1 MTDTTRINFA
11 KLTNGNYSTWCYKME
26 MLLVKEDLWDVV
38 VDEIPDPPDSAWK
51 KKDGKARASIG
62 LSVDDNQLIHIKRH
76 SSAKQTWDALKAY
89 HQKSTLSNK
98 VCLLRKLCKLSLSE
112 SGDLE
117 AHLIVMDEIMDQLTT
132 LGEPLK
138 DELSVAFYL
147 SSLPESYGSL
157 IVALETR
164 PEADLTRD
172 LIRGKLL
179 DESRRRKDL
188 AGDKMTGE
196 ENALQVSKQYGKPK
210 SSCYFCKKS
219 GHIKSECRKYKAW
232 LEKNNNKAN
241 TVAVPSEREAEY
253 VSLNVDTSNQNSE
266 FCIDSG
272 ASIHLCN
279 DIKYFTFLKKS
290 EGCTVMLADGKRLEA
305 QGIGNIRFRTNDGN
319 KGETE
324 IQLSDVLFVPE
335 LKSGLISVS
344 RLVKK
349 GCEVNFKNGMCEIR
363 KDGRILFAVKSEN
376 DIYRVNVNYTD
387 HESHKAFSV
396 SLSGHVKCIH
406 EWHRVLGHRNL
417 SDIRKMQSLAADMRI
432 RECEHQ
438 DVCEICAQSKSTRDP
453 FPKVARKISKEPLDL
468 IHTDLCGPLEVP
480 TPRGNRYIL
489 TLIDDCSRYA
499 HICLLKHKDET
510 EQQIKEFVACM
521 KTQRGKIPKMFRSDR
536 GGEYMVGALKNFFRE
551 EGIRTQ
557 LTVPK
562 TPQHNGVAERK
573 NRTVIEMV
581 RCMLNGS
588 GLPKHYWGEAVSTAC
603 HILNRLPIKN
613 QMVTPY
619 EIWHERKPE
628 LYYFHEFGATVFAH
642 IAKDQRRKL
651 DKTSEK
657 LIFVGYE
664 PGTKGYR
671 LLEVDTH
678 KIKIRRDCKFL
689 EEAKAGGESIEIQ
702 FEERDVSSGLN
713 EMNIDNYN
721 NGDDME
727 HGDEEHLENIQEPE
741 EHAVRRRSPR
751 DNFGMPPVRYPNPE
765 NVQNVT
771 AETVSADPL
780 TYEQALDSP
789 DAENWI
795 LAMDEEINALRNFGT
810 WEVTKLPPNCKVIG
824 SKWVYKTKTDELGR
838 PVKFKA
844 RLVAQGFSQKYGQH
858 YDEVF
863 APVADPTTLKILL
876 AVAGMNGMSVRHYD
890 VETAFL
896 NADLNHEVYIKQ
908 PKGYA
913 TADKNAVCRLIKNL
927 YGLKQGAKE
936 WNAKF
941 DTTMKSNGYTQSDND
956 LCLYMK
962 KIGDRYIY
970 ISNHVDDTVA
980 TATDDA
986 LLDQFEKEM
995 NQHFKMKNLGDL
1007 KYYLGIQFERD
1018 DDGIFG
1024 MYQQK
1029 YIDNKLHEFNLADAK
1044 DSKVPMNAGYLKQNT
1059 EEEPFDDN
1067 EIYRRAIGSLLYL
1080 STNTRPDI
1088 AVSTSILA
1096 RRVSNPRQSDW
1107 NEVKRVFRYLKATK
1121 NLKLKLGN
1129 KDEKPNNK
1137 LICYVDADL
1146 AGDVKD
1152 RKSNSGYFFK
1162 YRGATI
1168 GWASRKQTLV
1178 AHSTAEAEF
1187 VAISEAAKEAV
1198 WIERIL
1204 NDFGQTVVNPIE
1216 MMEDNQS
1223 CIRMLSD
1230 KKGSRKTRH
1239 IDIKYKFIQ
1248 DLICKKKMTA
1258 IYIGTDDQIADILT
1272 KPLEGKK
1279 FAQFTEDMGLVI

>member
-1 MTDTTRINFA
+1 
-11 KLTNGNYSTWCYKME
+11 
-26 MLLVKEDLWDVV
+26 MLLVREELWDVV
-38 VDEIPDPPDSAWK
+38 VEDIPDPQDSAWK
-51 KKDGKARASIG
+51 KKNGKARASIG
-62 LSVDDNQLIHIKRH
+62 LSVDDNQLIHIKKH
-76 SSAKQTWDALKAY
+76 TSAKETWDALKAY
-89 HQKSTLSNK
+89 HQKTTLSNK

-117 AHLIVMDEIMDQLTT
+117 AHLIVMDEIMDQLAT

-188 AGDKMTGE
+188 AGDKTTGE
-196 ENALQVSKQYGKPK
+196 ENALQVSKQYDKPK
-210 SSCYFCKKS
+210 VTCYFCKKA

-232 LEKNNNKAN
+232 MEKNNNKAN
-241 TVAVPSEREAEY
+241 TVAVPAEREAEY

-279 DIKYFTFLKKS
+279 DVKYFTFLKKS

-305 QGIGNIRFRTNDGN
+305 QGIGNIRIRTQNGN
-319 KGETE
+319 KGETD

-349 GCEVNFKNGMCEIR
+349 GCEVNFKNGICEVW

-376 DIYRVNVNYTD
+376 DIYRVNVNYTG
-387 HESHKAFSV
+387 HKSHKAFSV

-417 SDIRKMQSLAADMRI
+417 SDIRKMQSLAADMRM

-438 DVCEICAQSKSTRDP
+438 DDCEICAQSKSTRDP
-453 FPKVARKISKEPLDL
+453 FPKVSRTISKEPLDL

-489 TLIDDCSRYA
+489 TLIDDCSRYG
-499 HICLLKHKDET
+499 HICLLEHKDGT
-510 EQQIKEFVACM
+510 EQRIMEFVTC
-521 KTQRGKIPKMFRSDR
+521 
-536 GGEYMVGALKNFFRE
+536 
-551 EGIRTQ
+551 
-557 LTVPK
+557 
-562 TPQHNGVAERK
+562 
-573 NRTVIEMV
+573 
-581 RCMLNGS
+581 
-588 GLPKHYWGEAVSTAC
+588 
-603 HILNRLPIKN
+603 
-613 QMVTPY
+613 
-619 EIWHERKPE
+619 
-628 LYYFHEFGATVFAH
+628 FGA
-642 IAKDQRRKL
+642 
-651 DKTSEK
+651 
-657 LIFVGYE
+657 
-664 PGTKGYR
+664 
-671 LLEVDTH
+671 
-678 KIKIRRDCKFL
+678 
-689 EEAKAGGESIEIQ
+689 
-702 FEERDVSSGLN
+702 
-713 EMNIDNYN
+713 
-721 NGDDME
+721 
-727 HGDEEHLENIQEPE
+727 
-741 EHAVRRRSPR
+741 
-751 DNFGMPPVRYPNPE
+751 
-765 NVQNVT
+765 
-771 AETVSADPL
+771 
-780 TYEQALDSP
+780 
-789 DAENWI
+789 
-795 LAMDEEINALRNFGT
+795 

-838 PVKFKA
+838 PVKYKA

-863 APVADPTTLKILL
+863 APVANPKILL
-876 AVAGMNGMSVRHYD
+876 AVAGMNGVSVRHYD

-913 TADKNAVCRLIKNL
+913 TKDKNAVCRLIKNL
-927 YGLKQGAKE
+927 YGLRQGAKE
-936 WNAKF
+936 WNTKF

-956 LCLYMK
+956 LCLYIK
-962 KIGDRYIY
+962 KDGDNYIY
-970 ISNHVDDTVA
+970 ISTHVDDTVA
-980 TATDDA
+980 TATNDE
-986 LLDQFEKEM
+986 LLDQFENEM
-995 NQHFKMKNLGDL
+995 NKHFKMKNLGDL

-1018 DDGIFG
+1018 GNGIFG

-1044 DSKVPMNAGYLKQNT
+1044 DSKVPMNAGYLKQIT

-1067 EIYRRAIGSLLYL
+1067 EIYRKAIGSLLYL

-1107 NEVKRVFRYLKATK
+1107 NQVKRVFRYLKATK
-1121 NLKLKLGN
+1121 NLKLKLGS
-1129 KDEKPNNK
+1129 KEERPNNK

-1146 AGDVKD
+1146 AGDSKD

-1162 YRGATI
+1162 FHGATI

-1187 VAISEAAKEAV
+1187 VAISEAAKEAI

-1204 NDFGQTVVNPIE
+1204 KDFGQTIVTPIE

-1223 CIRMLSD
+1223 CIRMLFD
-1230 KKGSRKTRH
+1230 KKGSQKTKH

-1248 DLICKKKMTA
+1248 DLIYKKQMTA
-1258 IYIGTDDQIADILT
+1258 IYCRTEDQIADILT

-1279 FAQFTEDMGLVI
+1279 FAQFTKDIGLVI